1 MFNLIYSTSISNNG
15 FILGVNNDL
24 YVKLKKDMEY
34 FKSITSNK
42 INNKTNSIIMGYNTW
57 VSLNKKPLENRINIV
72 ITSKH
77 YDELSGQ
84 TECLAFKTMDD
95 CIDYLKSNDMGTV
108 FVIGGSILL
117 ENIYKDYFH
126 LVDTM
131 YVTHIIC
138 DDFTRE
144 EKLSYK
150 ENNVSTL
157 QNYIVK
163 LMCHDMVITE
173 IKGEKHYED
182 GLIYD
187 FVTNTYISKLIH
199 FHFRVF
205 QKNELINYYESNY
218 LLMLKNISEKGA
230 IMKGRNG
237 ITMSSFGHRMEFDL
251 TKSFPIL
258 TTKRIG
264 WKTVL
269 RELMWFISGSTDN
282 ETLNDKGVHIW
293 DANASKEFMESRQLD
308 HYIKDDLGP
317 VYGFQWRHFGAEYK
331 DSKTDYTGQGFDQL
345 QFIID
350 EIKKNPNSRRLI
362 LNSWNAAD
370 IDKMSLPPCH
380 VMVQFYID
388 NDCGYKFIDAQLY
401 QRSGDMFLGVPFN
414 ITSYAFLLSII
425 GHLTGYKPRKLIH
438 VLGDAHVYTEHME
451 AVNKQLTRIPNQF
464 PTLKISDELTDI
476 DDIKEEHFLI
486 ENYNHYTGINAPMIA

>member
-1 MFNLIYSTSISNNG
+1 MLNLIYSTTNCIDG
-15 FILGVNNDL
+15 IMGVNNDL
-24 YVKLKKDMEY
+24 YVKLKRDMDY
-34 FKSITSNK
+34 FKSITSTK
-42 INNKTNSIIMGYNTW
+42 INNESNTIIMGYNTW
-57 VSLNKKPLENRINIV
+57 QSLNKKPLQDRINIV
-72 ITSKH
+72 ISFNH
-77 YDELSGQ
+77 YDELSVIDDIIV
-84 TECLAFKTMDD
+84 FKTINA
-95 CIDYLKSNDMGTV
+95 CIKYLQLNKGNA

-117 ENIYKDYFH
+117 NDIYKNYFY
-126 LVDTM
+126 LVDTI
-131 YVTHIIC
+131 YTTSIISEQLTKDENISC
-138 DDFTRE
+138 
-144 EKLSYK
+144 KK
-150 ENNVSTL
+150 NNVSTL
-157 QNYIVK
+157 KNYIPN
-163 LMCHDMVITE
+163 LMCHQMIITE
-173 IKGEKHYED
+173 IKNEEHFDE

-187 FVTNTYISKLIH
+187 FITNEYVKKIINYQ
-199 FHFRVF
+199 FRVF
-205 QKNELINYYESNY
+205 QKNELINYYESQY
-218 LLMLKNISEKGA
+218 LSLLNNINDNGSIVE
-230 IMKGRNG
+230 GRNG
-237 ITMSSFGHRMEFDL
+237 ITKSSFAERMEFDL

-269 RELMWFISGSTDN
+269 KELLWFISGSTDN
-282 ETLNDKGVHIW
+282 EKLNDKGVHIW

-331 DSKTDYTGQGFDQL
+331 DSKTDYCGEGFDQL

-350 EIKKNPNSRRLI
+350 EIKINPNSRRLI

-370 IDKMSLPPCH
+370 ISKMALPPCH
-380 VMVQFYID
+380 VMVQFYIH
-388 NDCGYKFIDAQLY
+388 NEGNSKYIDAQLY

-438 VLGDAHVYTEHME
+438 VLGDAHIYTEHND
-451 AVNKQLTRIPNQF
+451 AVHEQLSRIPNLF

-476 DDIKEEHFLI
+476 DDIKEEHFCI